1 MAHLTNRNVI
11 IKNLPKFDDWFHVIF
26 DPLVMKVYNENDVHK
41 KGESKDEL
49 QNNLHPTFGMT
60 LTYNPNSLTLSRNQI
75 NVLILAML
83 NVLHFLDAKICQIS
97 FFGLK

>member
-11 IKNLPKFDDWFHVIF
+11 IKNLPKFDDWFHLIF

-49 QNNLHPTFGMT
+49 QNNLRPTFGMT

-83 NVLHFLDAKICQIS
+83 NVLHFLDEKICQIS